1 MAVTIKWKTG
11 REPHANE
18 QLLAAHLQPYREV
31 PSAASVRAV
40 VAAAITLAA
49 RAAAPQSGLTQNRR
63 SGAPHIL

>member
-40 VAAAITLAA
+40 WL
-49 RAAAPQSGLTQNRR
+49 RPQSR
-63 SGAPHIL
+63 SLRALLRPNPV